1 MTSTSAGTQMAICK
15 YCNKH
20 LTYKSSNG
28 TKGLIGHNKICKP
41 GKTQKTIDEFQ
52 SRLVGKKSKTDAS
65 GSVLATHCFSYEE
78 SRKDLVRMIAQHDYP
93 LCIVEHVGF
102 RVFCQGMQPL
112 LKSITR
118 NTAKA
123 DLVSVYEE
131 ENTKL
136 MQFLGS
142 IKGRIAITTDMFIYV
157 PCPHT
162 TEKLTDVLLDS
173 LLEWN
178 LDRKLSTLTVDN
190 SSTNNCMI
198 DLITEKL
205 SCDGLILGREL
216 FHMRCAAHILN
227 LIVRAGLDSFRT
239 RVEKVRESVSFWT
252 ATPKR
257 METFEQNAKHLGVS
271 CEKKITLDCKT
282 RWNSTY
288 LMLATAVRYK
298 KVFFRLKQRE
308 PQYKS
313 LFEEN
318 EWALATEL
326 CERLK
331 IFYSVTELFSDTNLM
346 VSNMITK
353 FDHYW
358 QESHGVM
365 AMATILDPRF
375 KMKILEFYFPLIY
388 GIDEAKAHV
397 LIAKKTRENIF
408 EQYVLRSESQKSND
422 DSVPISTQN
431 ATPEVETESL
441 DAFFSW
447 NSSSS
452 VACGKTELEMYLEEN
467 TLPGS
472 HDFDILAWWKQN
484 GIKYPTS

>member
-1 MTSTSAGTQMAICK
+1 MLIC
-15 YCNKH
+15 
-20 LTYKSSNG
+20 
-28 TKGLIGHNKICKP
+28 
-41 GKTQKTIDEFQ
+41 
-52 SRLVGKKSKTDAS
+52 R
-65 GSVLATHCFSYEE
+65 
-78 SRKDLVRMIAQHDYP
+78 
-93 LCIVEHVGF
+93 
-102 RVFCQGMQPL
+102 
-112 LKSITR
+112 
-118 NTAKA
+118 
-123 DLVSVYEE
+123 
-131 ENTKL
+131 
-136 MQFLGS
+136 
-142 IKGRIAITTDMFIYV
+142 FIYV

-162 TEKLTDVLLDS
+162 AEKLTDVLLDS

-190 SSTNNCMI
+190 CSTNNCMI
-198 DLITEKL
+198 DLITEKI

-239 RVEKVRESVSFWT
+239 GVEKVRESVSFWT

-271 CEKKITLDCKT
+271 CAKKIALDCKT

-288 LMLATAVRYK
+288 LMLATAVSYK

-313 LFEEN
+313 LPDEN

-331 IFYSVTELFSDTNLM
+331 IFYSVTELFSGTKYPTTNLFFPKICEIKLSLKKWDNSNFIEISLM
-346 VSNMITK
+346 ASNMITK
-353 FDHYW
+353 FDQYW

-388 GIDEAKAHV
+388 RVDEAKAHV
-397 LIAKKTRENIF
+397 LIVKKTCENIF
-408 EQYVLRSESQKSND
+408 EQYVLRSESQK
-422 DSVPISTQN
+422 
-431 ATPEVETESL
+431 
-441 DAFFSW
+441 
-447 NSSSS
+447 
-452 VACGKTELEMYLEEN
+452 
-467 TLPGS
+467 
-472 HDFDILAWWKQN
+472 KQ
-484 GIKYPTS
+484 